1 MALSASIQRWT
12 GLPWSQQGPAL
23 MVGVGHGATHWVA
36 ATFYLLLPWIKETLQ
51 ISYTNAGILVAVF
64 HLASFLANF
73 ASGALTDITGKRVL
87 IQSGSLTLGALALGG
102 TSLAW
107 SVIPLAL
114 MIAIIG
120 ATNNAWHPAAI
131 SFLSERYPDNRGYA
145 LAVHALGANVGDS
158 IAPLMVGAVLGML
171 SWQDTALVSTV
182 PVFVV
187 AFWIWTV
194 LSRHETISPAE
205 TKETRKVPYLS
216 ELKIMFR
223 QFELLGLSMMS
234 GFRAAAQVGL
244 LMFVPLYLTDVLEAG
259 PMMTGVGFSLMQLG
273 GVLSSPVAGAWSD
286 RIGRRPIVVG
296 GLALSTLFIA
306 FLAIAGSQILFVSGI
321 AFLGF
326 VLYGVRPVVHSWALD
341 LTSKTMGGT
350 VISLVFGTQSLF
362 SIGIPVLSGMV
373 ADLFGLQRVF
383 WLLAGLIL
391 VSNLIAFFLKDSRNG
406 GKACF
411 FAGLHPIAHREELG
425 RGKMARGSRHGNL
438 CRKSRRRHIIGEF
451 RNDDHVILTE
461 CHENIQ

>member
-64 HLASFLANF
+64 HLASFLVNF

-296 GLALSTLFIA
+296 GLALSTLVIA

-391 VSNLIAFFLKDSRNG
+391 VSNLIAFFLKDSRN
-406 GKACF
+406 
-411 FAGLHPIAHREELG
+411 
-425 RGKMARGSRHGNL
+425 
-438 CRKSRRRHIIGEF
+438 
-451 RNDDHVILTE
+451 
-461 CHENIQ
+461 

>member
-296 GLALSTLFIA
+296 GLALSTLVIA
-306 FLAIAGSQILFVSGI
+306 FLAIAGSQILFFSGI

-341 LTSKTMGGT
+341 LTSQTMGGT

-391 VSNLIAFFLKDSRNG
+391 VSNLIAFFLKDSRN
-406 GKACF
+406 
-411 FAGLHPIAHREELG
+411 
-425 RGKMARGSRHGNL
+425 
-438 CRKSRRRHIIGEF
+438 
-451 RNDDHVILTE
+451 
-461 CHENIQ
+461 

>member
-296 GLALSTLFIA
+296 GLALSTLVIA
-306 FLAIAGSQILFVSGI
+306 FLAIAESQILFVSGI

-391 VSNLIAFFLKDSRNG
+391 VSNLIAFFLKDSRN
-406 GKACF
+406 
-411 FAGLHPIAHREELG
+411 
-425 RGKMARGSRHGNL
+425 
-438 CRKSRRRHIIGEF
+438 
-451 RNDDHVILTE
+451 
-461 CHENIQ
+461 

>member
-296 GLALSTLFIA
+296 GLALSTLVIT

-391 VSNLIAFFLKDSRNG
+391 VSNLIAFFLKDSRN
-406 GKACF
+406 
-411 FAGLHPIAHREELG
+411 
-425 RGKMARGSRHGNL
+425 
-438 CRKSRRRHIIGEF
+438 
-451 RNDDHVILTE
+451 
-461 CHENIQ
+461 

>member
-36 ATFYLLLPWIKETLQ
+36 TTFYLLLPWIKETLQ

-131 SFLSERYPDNRGYA
+131 SFLSERYPNNRGYA

-194 LSRHETISPAE
+194 LSRHETIPSAE
-205 TKETRKVPYLS
+205 TKETRKIPYLS

-296 GLALSTLFIA
+296 GLALSTLVIA

-391 VSNLIAFFLKDSRNG
+391 VSNLIAFLLKDSRN
-406 GKACF
+406 
-411 FAGLHPIAHREELG
+411 
-425 RGKMARGSRHGNL
+425 
-438 CRKSRRRHIIGEF
+438 
-451 RNDDHVILTE
+451 
-461 CHENIQ
+461 

>member
-296 GLALSTLFIA
+296 GLALSTLVIA
-306 FLAIAGSQILFVSGI
+306 FLANAGSQILFVSGI

-391 VSNLIAFFLKDSRNG
+391 VSNLIAFLLKDSRN
-406 GKACF
+406 
-411 FAGLHPIAHREELG
+411 
-425 RGKMARGSRHGNL
+425 
-438 CRKSRRRHIIGEF
+438 
-451 RNDDHVILTE
+451 
-461 CHENIQ
+461 

>member
-194 LSRHETISPAE
+194 LSPHETISPAE

-296 GLALSTLFIA
+296 GLALSTLVIA

-362 SIGIPVLSGMV
+362 SIGIPVFSGMV
-373 ADLFGLQRVF
+373 ADLFGIQRVF
-383 WLLAGLIL
+383 WLLAVLIL
-391 VSNLIAFFLKDSRNG
+391 VSNLIAFLLKDSRN
-406 GKACF
+406 
-411 FAGLHPIAHREELG
+411 
-425 RGKMARGSRHGNL
+425 
-438 CRKSRRRHIIGEF
+438 
-451 RNDDHVILTE
+451 
-461 CHENIQ
+461 

>member
-244 LMFVPLYLTDVLEAG
+244 LMFVPLYLTDVLKAG

-296 GLALSTLFIA
+296 GLALSTLVIA

-391 VSNLIAFFLKDSRNG
+391 VSNLIAFFLKDSRN
-406 GKACF
+406 
-411 FAGLHPIAHREELG
+411 
-425 RGKMARGSRHGNL
+425 
-438 CRKSRRRHIIGEF
+438 
-451 RNDDHVILTE
+451 
-461 CHENIQ
+461 

>member
-182 PVFVV
+182 PVFIV

-194 LSRHETISPAE
+194 LSRHEIISPAE
-205 TKETRKVPYLS
+205 TKETRKIPYLS

-296 GLALSTLFIA
+296 GLALSTLVIA

-391 VSNLIAFFLKDSRNG
+391 VSNLIAFFLKDSRN
-406 GKACF
+406 
-411 FAGLHPIAHREELG
+411 
-425 RGKMARGSRHGNL
+425 
-438 CRKSRRRHIIGEF
+438 
-451 RNDDHVILTE
+451 
-461 CHENIQ
+461 

>member
-296 GLALSTLFIA
+296 GLALSTLVIA

-391 VSNLIAFFLKDSRNG
+391 VSNLIAFLLKDSRN
-406 GKACF
+406 
-411 FAGLHPIAHREELG
+411 
-425 RGKMARGSRHGNL
+425 
-438 CRKSRRRHIIGEF
+438 
-451 RNDDHVILTE
+451 
-461 CHENIQ
+461 

>member
-1 MALSASIQRWT
+1 MALSPSIQRWT

-296 GLALSTLFIA
+296 GLALSTLVIA

-373 ADLFGLQRVF
+373 ADLFGIQRVF

-391 VSNLIAFFLKDSRNG
+391 VSNLIAFLLKDSRN
-406 GKACF
+406 
-411 FAGLHPIAHREELG
+411 
-425 RGKMARGSRHGNL
+425 
-438 CRKSRRRHIIGEF
+438 
-451 RNDDHVILTE
+451 
-461 CHENIQ
+461 

>member
-296 GLALSTLFIA
+296 GLALSTLVIA

-391 VSNLIAFFLKDSRNG
+391 VSNLIAFFLKDSWN
-406 GKACF
+406 
-411 FAGLHPIAHREELG
+411 
-425 RGKMARGSRHGNL
+425 
-438 CRKSRRRHIIGEF
+438 
-451 RNDDHVILTE
+451 
-461 CHENIQ
+461 

>member
-87 IQSGSLTLGALALGG
+87 IQSGSLTLGAFALGG

-296 GLALSTLFIA
+296 GLALSTLVIA

-350 VISLVFGTQSLF
+350 AISLVFGTQSLF

-391 VSNLIAFFLKDSRNG
+391 VSNLIAFLLKDSRN
-406 GKACF
+406 
-411 FAGLHPIAHREELG
+411 
-425 RGKMARGSRHGNL
+425 
-438 CRKSRRRHIIGEF
+438 
-451 RNDDHVILTE
+451 
-461 CHENIQ
+461 

>member
-223 QFELLGLSMMS
+223 QFELLGLSIMS

-296 GLALSTLFIA
+296 GLALSSLVIA

-391 VSNLIAFFLKDSRNG
+391 VSNLIAFLLKDSRN
-406 GKACF
+406 
-411 FAGLHPIAHREELG
+411 
-425 RGKMARGSRHGNL
+425 
-438 CRKSRRRHIIGEF
+438 
-451 RNDDHVILTE
+451 
-461 CHENIQ
+461 

>member
-391 VSNLIAFFLKDSRNG
+391 VSNLIAFFLKDSRN
-406 GKACF
+406 
-411 FAGLHPIAHREELG
+411 
-425 RGKMARGSRHGNL
+425 
-438 CRKSRRRHIIGEF
+438 
-451 RNDDHVILTE
+451 
-461 CHENIQ
+461 

>member
-145 LAVHALGANVGDS
+145 LPVHALGANVGDS

-205 TKETRKVPYLS
+205 TKKTRKVSYLS

-296 GLALSTLFIA
+296 GLALSTLVIA

-391 VSNLIAFFLKDSRNG
+391 VSNLIAFFLKDSRN
-406 GKACF
+406 
-411 FAGLHPIAHREELG
+411 
-425 RGKMARGSRHGNL
+425 
-438 CRKSRRRHIIGEF
+438 
-451 RNDDHVILTE
+451 
-461 CHENIQ
+461 

>member
-296 GLALSTLFIA
+296 GLALSTLVIA

-350 VISLVFGTQSLF
+350 AISLVFGTQSLF
-362 SIGIPVLSGMV
+362 SISIPVLSGML

-391 VSNLIAFFLKDSRNG
+391 VSNLIAFLLKDSRN
-406 GKACF
+406 
-411 FAGLHPIAHREELG
+411 
-425 RGKMARGSRHGNL
+425 
-438 CRKSRRRHIIGEF
+438 
-451 RNDDHVILTE
+451 
-461 CHENIQ
+461 

>member
-107 SVIPLAL
+107 SIIPLAL

-296 GLALSTLFIA
+296 GLALSTLVIA

-391 VSNLIAFFLKDSRNG
+391 VSNLIAFLLKDSRN
-406 GKACF
+406 
-411 FAGLHPIAHREELG
+411 
-425 RGKMARGSRHGNL
+425 
-438 CRKSRRRHIIGEF
+438 
-451 RNDDHVILTE
+451 
-461 CHENIQ
+461 

>member
-182 PVFVV
+182 PVFIV

-205 TKETRKVPYLS
+205 TKETLKVPYLS

-296 GLALSTLFIA
+296 GLALSTLVIA

-391 VSNLIAFFLKDSRNG
+391 VSNLIAFFLKDSRN
-406 GKACF
+406 
-411 FAGLHPIAHREELG
+411 
-425 RGKMARGSRHGNL
+425 
-438 CRKSRRRHIIGEF
+438 
-451 RNDDHVILTE
+451 
-461 CHENIQ
+461 

>member
-51 ISYTNAGILVAVF
+51 ISYTKAGILVAVF

-87 IQSGSLTLGALALGG
+87 MQSGSLTLGALALGG

-107 SVIPLAL
+107 SVIPLVL

-205 TKETRKVPYLS
+205 TKETQKVPYLS

-296 GLALSTLFIA
+296 GLALSTLVIA

-391 VSNLIAFFLKDSRNG
+391 VSNLIAFILKDSRN
-406 GKACF
+406 
-411 FAGLHPIAHREELG
+411 
-425 RGKMARGSRHGNL
+425 
-438 CRKSRRRHIIGEF
+438 
-451 RNDDHVILTE
+451 
-461 CHENIQ
+461 

>member
-64 HLASFLANF
+64 HLASFLVNF

-296 GLALSTLFIA
+296 GLALSTLVIA

-391 VSNLIAFFLKDSRNG
+391 VSNLIAFLLKDSRN
-406 GKACF
+406 
-411 FAGLHPIAHREELG
+411 
-425 RGKMARGSRHGNL
+425 
-438 CRKSRRRHIIGEF
+438 
-451 RNDDHVILTE
+451 
-461 CHENIQ
+461 

>member
-114 MIAIIG
+114 LIAIIG

-205 TKETRKVPYLS
+205 TKETRKVPYLT

-296 GLALSTLFIA
+296 GLALSTLVIA

-326 VLYGVRPVVHSWALD
+326 VLYGVRPVGHSWALD

-391 VSNLIAFFLKDSRNG
+391 VSNLIAFFLKDSRN
-406 GKACF
+406 
-411 FAGLHPIAHREELG
+411 
-425 RGKMARGSRHGNL
+425 
-438 CRKSRRRHIIGEF
+438 
-451 RNDDHVILTE
+451 
-461 CHENIQ
+461 

>member
-51 ISYTNAGILVAVF
+51 ISYTNPGILVAVF

-182 PVFVV
+182 PVFAV
-187 AFWIWTV
+187 AFWIWTA

-223 QFELLGLSMMS
+223 KFELLGLSMMS

-296 GLALSTLFIA
+296 GLALSTLVIA
-306 FLAIAGSQILFVSGI
+306 FLAIAGSQILFVLGI

-391 VSNLIAFFLKDSRNG
+391 VSNLVAFFLKDSRN
-406 GKACF
+406 
-411 FAGLHPIAHREELG
+411 
-425 RGKMARGSRHGNL
+425 
-438 CRKSRRRHIIGEF
+438 
-451 RNDDHVILTE
+451 
-461 CHENIQ
+461 

>member
-182 PVFVV
+182 PVFAV

-194 LSRHETISPAE
+194 LRRHETISPAE
-205 TKETRKVPYLS
+205 TKETRKIPYLS

-244 LMFVPLYLTDVLEAG
+244 LMFVPLYLTDVLETG

-296 GLALSTLFIA
+296 GLALSTLVIA

-391 VSNLIAFFLKDSRNG
+391 VSNLIAFFLKDSRN
-406 GKACF
+406 
-411 FAGLHPIAHREELG
+411 
-425 RGKMARGSRHGNL
+425 
-438 CRKSRRRHIIGEF
+438 
-451 RNDDHVILTE
+451 
-461 CHENIQ
+461 

>member
-194 LSRHETISPAE
+194 LSHHETISPAE

-296 GLALSTLFIA
+296 GLALSTLVIA

-391 VSNLIAFFLKDSRNG
+391 VSNLIAFFLKDSRN
-406 GKACF
+406 
-411 FAGLHPIAHREELG
+411 
-425 RGKMARGSRHGNL
+425 
-438 CRKSRRRHIIGEF
+438 
-451 RNDDHVILTE
+451 
-461 CHENIQ
+461 

>member
-158 IAPLMVGAVLGML
+158 ISPLMVGAVLGML

-296 GLALSTLFIA
+296 GLALSTLVIA

-391 VSNLIAFFLKDSRNG
+391 VSNLIAFLLKDSRN
-406 GKACF
+406 
-411 FAGLHPIAHREELG
+411 
-425 RGKMARGSRHGNL
+425 
-438 CRKSRRRHIIGEF
+438 
-451 RNDDHVILTE
+451 
-461 CHENIQ
+461 

>member
-171 SWQDTALVSTV
+171 SWQDTVLVSTA

-223 QFELLGLSMMS
+223 QFELLGLSLMS

-296 GLALSTLFIA
+296 GLALSTLVIA

-350 VISLVFGTQSLF
+350 AISLVFGTQSLF

-383 WLLAGLIL
+383 WMLAGLIL
-391 VSNLIAFFLKDSRNG
+391 VSNLIAFLLKDSRN
-406 GKACF
+406 
-411 FAGLHPIAHREELG
+411 
-425 RGKMARGSRHGNL
+425 
-438 CRKSRRRHIIGEF
+438 
-451 RNDDHVILTE
+451 
-461 CHENIQ
+461 

>member
-1 MALSASIQRWT
+1 MALSTSIQRWT

-296 GLALSTLFIA
+296 GLALSTLVIA

-373 ADLFGLQRVF
+373 ADLFGIQRVF

-391 VSNLIAFFLKDSRNG
+391 VSNLIAFLLKDSRN
-406 GKACF
+406 
-411 FAGLHPIAHREELG
+411 
-425 RGKMARGSRHGNL
+425 
-438 CRKSRRRHIIGEF
+438 
-451 RNDDHVILTE
+451 
-461 CHENIQ
+461 

>member
-145 LAVHALGANVGDS
+145 MAAHALGANVGDS

-296 GLALSTLFIA
+296 GLALSTLVIA

-391 VSNLIAFFLKDSRNG
+391 VSNLIAFFLKDSRN
-406 GKACF
+406 
-411 FAGLHPIAHREELG
+411 
-425 RGKMARGSRHGNL
+425 
-438 CRKSRRRHIIGEF
+438 
-451 RNDDHVILTE
+451 
-461 CHENIQ
+461 

>member
-131 SFLSERYPDNRGYA
+131 SFLSECYPDNRGYA

-296 GLALSTLFIA
+296 GLALSTLVIA

-391 VSNLIAFFLKDSRNG
+391 VSNLIAFFLKDSRN
-406 GKACF
+406 
-411 FAGLHPIAHREELG
+411 
-425 RGKMARGSRHGNL
+425 
-438 CRKSRRRHIIGEF
+438 
-451 RNDDHVILTE
+451 
-461 CHENIQ
+461 

>member
-1 MALSASIQRWT
+1 MAMSASIQRWT

-51 ISYTNAGILVAVF
+51 ISYTSAGILVAVF

-205 TKETRKVPYLS
+205 TKETRKLPYLS

-223 QFELLGLSMMS
+223 QFELLGLSIMS

-296 GLALSTLFIA
+296 GLALSTLVIA

-383 WLLAGLIL
+383 LLLAGLIL
-391 VSNLIAFFLKDSRNG
+391 VSNLVAFFLKDSQN
-406 GKACF
+406 
-411 FAGLHPIAHREELG
+411 
-425 RGKMARGSRHGNL
+425 
-438 CRKSRRRHIIGEF
+438 
-451 RNDDHVILTE
+451 
-461 CHENIQ
+461 

>member
-205 TKETRKVPYLS
+205 TKETQKVPYLS

-296 GLALSTLFIA
+296 GLALSTLVIA

-350 VISLVFGTQSLF
+350 VIRLVVGTQSLF

-373 ADLFGLQRVF
+373 ADLFGIQRVF

-391 VSNLIAFFLKDSRNG
+391 VSNLIAFFLKGSRN
-406 GKACF
+406 
-411 FAGLHPIAHREELG
+411 
-425 RGKMARGSRHGNL
+425 
-438 CRKSRRRHIIGEF
+438 
-451 RNDDHVILTE
+451 
-461 CHENIQ
+461 

>member
-107 SVIPLAL
+107 SIIPLAL

-286 RIGRRPIVVG
+286 RIGRWPIVVG
-296 GLALSTLFIA
+296 GLALSTLVIA

-391 VSNLIAFFLKDSRNG
+391 VSNLIAFLLKDSRN
-406 GKACF
+406 
-411 FAGLHPIAHREELG
+411 
-425 RGKMARGSRHGNL
+425 
-438 CRKSRRRHIIGEF
+438 
-451 RNDDHVILTE
+451 
-461 CHENIQ
+461 

>member
-1 MALSASIQRWT
+1 MALSTSIQRWT

-296 GLALSTLFIA
+296 GLALSTLVIA
-306 FLAIAGSQILFVSGI
+306 FLAIAGNQILFVSGI

-391 VSNLIAFFLKDSRNG
+391 VSNLIAFFLKDSRN
-406 GKACF
+406 
-411 FAGLHPIAHREELG
+411 
-425 RGKMARGSRHGNL
+425 
-438 CRKSRRRHIIGEF
+438 
-451 RNDDHVILTE
+451 
-461 CHENIQ
+461 

>member
-171 SWQDTALVSTV
+171 SWQDTALASTV

-187 AFWIWTV
+187 AFWIWNV
-194 LSRHETISPAE
+194 LSRHETIPSAE

-296 GLALSTLFIA
+296 GLALSTLVIA

-373 ADLFGLQRVF
+373 ADLYGLQRVF

-391 VSNLIAFFLKDSRNG
+391 ISNLIAFFLKDSR
-406 GKACF
+406 
-411 FAGLHPIAHREELG
+411 
-425 RGKMARGSRHGNL
+425 
-438 CRKSRRRHIIGEF
+438 
-451 RNDDHVILTE
+451 D
-461 CHENIQ
+461 

>member
-223 QFELLGLSMMS
+223 QVELLGLSMMS

-296 GLALSTLFIA
+296 GLALSTLAIA

-391 VSNLIAFFLKDSRNG
+391 VSNLIAFFLKDSRN
-406 GKACF
+406 
-411 FAGLHPIAHREELG
+411 
-425 RGKMARGSRHGNL
+425 
-438 CRKSRRRHIIGEF
+438 
-451 RNDDHVILTE
+451 
-461 CHENIQ
+461 

>member
-158 IAPLMVGAVLGML
+158 IAPLMVGAVLGMH

-205 TKETRKVPYLS
+205 TKEIRKIPYLS

-244 LMFVPLYLTDVLEAG
+244 LMFVPLYLTDVLEVG

-296 GLALSTLFIA
+296 GLALSTLVIA

-391 VSNLIAFFLKDSRNG
+391 VSNLVAFFLKDSQN
-406 GKACF
+406 
-411 FAGLHPIAHREELG
+411 
-425 RGKMARGSRHGNL
+425 
-438 CRKSRRRHIIGEF
+438 
-451 RNDDHVILTE
+451 
-461 CHENIQ
+461 

>member
-102 TSLAW
+102 TSMAW

-171 SWQDTALVSTV
+171 SWQDTALISTV

-194 LSRHETISPAE
+194 LSRHETISHAE
-205 TKETRKVPYLS
+205 TKETQKVPYLS

-296 GLALSTLFIA
+296 GLALSTLVIA

-391 VSNLIAFFLKDSRNG
+391 VSNLIAFFLKDSRN
-406 GKACF
+406 
-411 FAGLHPIAHREELG
+411 
-425 RGKMARGSRHGNL
+425 
-438 CRKSRRRHIIGEF
+438 
-451 RNDDHVILTE
+451 
-461 CHENIQ
+461 

>member
-36 ATFYLLLPWIKETLQ
+36 TTFYLLLPWIKETLQ

-131 SFLSERYPDNRGYA
+131 SFLSERYPDTRGYA

-296 GLALSTLFIA
+296 GLALSTLVIA

-373 ADLFGLQRVF
+373 ADVFGLQRVF

-391 VSNLIAFFLKDSRNG
+391 VSNLIAFFLKDSRN
-406 GKACF
+406 
-411 FAGLHPIAHREELG
+411 
-425 RGKMARGSRHGNL
+425 
-438 CRKSRRRHIIGEF
+438 
-451 RNDDHVILTE
+451 
-461 CHENIQ
+461 